1 MMWIKYKKN
10 TSLKI
15 HHYTCSISKYF
26 GSCRGKPCITK
37 PEFSGIIHYSHCTSS
52 NVSYTYLLFS
62 IFNDVFLVIKRK
74 NWVNREAG
82 LFQYTELSV
91 SLWIHSNVQLL
102 FQFHRSSFSTI
113 PKGDQRRCLILL
125 EGSNLFVWS
134 HVLSFYSSLYLKI
147 YLWYQCK
154 LSPHSL

>member
-1 MMWIKYKKN
+1 MSYHKFYLVGVNILYCKFCCKTGMMWIKYKKN

-102 FQFHRSSFSTI
+102 FQFHRSSFSMIT
-113 PKGDQRRCLILL
+113 KR
-125 EGSNLFVWS
+125 WS
-134 HVLSFYSSLYLKI
+134 EEVLNTFRGI
-147 YLWYQCK
+147 
-154 LSPHSL
+154 